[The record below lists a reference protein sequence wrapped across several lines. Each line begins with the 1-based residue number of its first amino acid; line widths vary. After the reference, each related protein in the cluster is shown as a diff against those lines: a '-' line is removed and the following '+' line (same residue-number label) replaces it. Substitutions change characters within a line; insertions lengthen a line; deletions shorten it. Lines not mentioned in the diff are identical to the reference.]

1 VCMGRSSLIMQV
13 FGVRL
18 LKMQLSS
25 YALLRN
31 SKHQALMFIRI
42 NYVLGSFKHTLSTSQ
57 ILRMR
62 EKLVSCKLVDFVL
75 DLGYSTAR

>member
-1 VCMGRSSLIMQV
+1 MGRSSLIMQV

-42 NYVLGSFKHTLSTSQ
+42 NYVLASFKHTLRTSQ

-75 DLGYSTAR
+75 DPGYSTAR